1 MNEPAMN
8 WEHVERNWSEYKL
21 NARMRWSRLSRDELD
36 RIAGDREKLVG
47 KICEAYGMSAE
58 QAQLQLAAWRAAL
71 REVNPFR

>member
-21 NARMRWSRLSRDELD
+21 NARMRWSRLSSDELD
-36 RIAGDREKLVG
+36 RIAGNHEKLVG

-58 QAQLQLAAWRAAL
+58 EAQLQLAAWRAAL